1 MHAAYFLT
9 VAITV
14 FIKADIALLMKLLIA
29 HRQNL
34 LKKWD

>member
-1 MHAAYFLT
+1 MHPAYYLT

-14 FIKADIALLMKLLIA
+14 LKADIALLMKLLIA